1 MAILPESPNITMCP
15 SGGALATILAARMP
29 PAPGMFSTMKGL
41 PNLLLS
47 FSASRRASTSGL
59 PPGPEGAISRT
70 VWVGHASSWAIAAG
84 ESIASSSARTC
95 NLRCMAWSSSVAP
108 NVARNLDH
116 QAQLSLLHFRR
127 DRIAGVDAGE
137 AALRADPEA
146 VEIKLPR
153 RLLDALLQRILAFH
167 LRRLGRDNA
176 EHHGLV
182 GRHEP
187 QRRERAGARR
197 VVFEEVEL
205 DVERVEQPLGHV
217 VIAPFRVPLAAAVAA
232 AQMHADPHALR
243 CILEHTVGD
252 GDVLVDQRAPVV
264 AARLQ
269 RALHLGVAELGEGGL
284 VDLYVTATGFGE
296 RLQLAAE
303 RFHGVVPELVEV
315 GVVGGEHGGVA
326 AAEMQRAGAGDGDL
340 GNEPGVGCEEL
351 EVRHVD
357 WAGPLHAASDQ
368 RDRLAATLA
377 DGAGLGA
384 ALGVFAANGVD
395 AEIAELAVEE
405 TVIGAAAEF
414 AVGRELQPDALLQR
428 QRLLDRGVLGGG
440 ERLAADFAAS
450 EPATLVE
457 QGLRTKQAADV
468 FGSERRVELG

>member
-1 MAILPESPNITMCP
+1 
-15 SGGALATILAARMP
+15 
-29 PAPGMFSTMKGL
+29 
-41 PNLLLS
+41 
-47 FSASRRASTSGL
+47 
-59 PPGPEGAISRT
+59 
-70 VWVGHASSWAIAAG
+70 
-84 ESIASSSARTC
+84 
-95 NLRCMAWSSSVAP
+95 
-108 NVARNLDH
+108 
-116 QAQLSLLHFRR
+116 
-127 DRIAGVDAGE
+127 
-137 AALRADPEA
+137 
-146 VEIKLPR
+146 
-153 RLLDALLQRILAFH
+153 
-167 LRRLGRDNA
+167 
-176 EHHGLV
+176 
-182 GRHEP
+182 
-187 QRRERAGARR
+187 
-197 VVFEEVEL
+197 
-205 DVERVEQPLGHV
+205 
-217 VIAPFRVPLAAAVAA
+217 
-232 AQMHADPHALR
+232 MHADPYALR

-252 GDVLVDQRAPVV
+252 GNVLVDQRAPVV

-269 RALHLGVAELGEGGL
+269 GGLHLGVAELGEGGL
-284 VDLYVTATGFGE
+284 VDLYVTAAGFGE

-315 GVVGGEHGGVA
+315 GVGGGEHGGVA

-340 GNEPGVGCEEL
+340 GNEPGVSCDEF

-357 WAGPLHAASDQ
+357 WAGPLYAASDQ

-450 EPATLVE
+450 KPATLVK